1 MPGCAC
7 CNHAGSRGNMSGC
20 RCFSSSTPCLPSIG
34 ANAPVH
40 RDSPNY
46 VAFNAPLPEII
57 ISDIFRPPQA

>member
-1 MPGCAC
+1 
-7 CNHAGSRGNMSGC
+7 MSGC
-20 RCFSSSTPCLPSIG
+20 RCFSSSTPGLPSIG